1 MVMKKNYTL
10 LLLAACWVTL
20 AAAQAAEYTPLLCE
34 GKTWHMH
41 HEALFAPE
49 DAIFDFDYFIA
60 GDTVIADLPCKKL
73 YSYNDYNSG
82 TTDYVLAL
90 YETDKKVYCFPAG
103 SVEKYLLYDFGAS
116 KGDEIF
122 VAGNTNSKPLYVTMY
137 VNENKSINIRGTEHQ
152 ALNVMRLDIPK
163 DDTAWASGWW
173 IAGVGSEEGPLNT
186 WIFKAPGNYDNLVS
200 CEDNGT
206 VIYTASDLLLLKE
219 KYMPLLREGV
229 KWVNLETVY
238 SQEGEEYSE
247 YDLFYVVEVKGD
259 TVIDGITYK
268 KCYRYPRMTWD
279 KPLID
284 CSTTEPIAILR
295 EEAPKVYIRSS
306 KDSYYGLGEER
317 FWGDIFIN
325 IDYGEEAV
333 LYDFSDQGRFQPIG
347 TAEVAGQ
354 PCQTFKFKDEPG
366 LAGVFVEGVGYDS
379 SIDGDLLFPGYMGPY
394 TTGVKYSSIGLH
406 HVEDADGNIIYKG
419 ANYGKCARLD
429 MDWNS
434 KLDVEDVNAVINL
447 ILKETSPSLYGRSAD
462 ANGDGKVDVE
472 DVNALINAILT
483 PAK

>member
-1 MVMKKNYTL
+1 MKKNYTL

-49 DAIFDFDYFIA
+49 DGIFDFDYFIA
-60 GDTVIADLPCKKL
+60 GDTIIAGLPCKKL
-73 YSYNDYNSG
+73 YSHNVYNSG

-173 IAGVGSEEGPLNT
+173 IDGVGSEEGPLNT

-200 CEDNGT
+200 CEVNGT

-394 TTGVKYSSIGLH
+394 TAGVKYSSIGLH

-429 MDWNS
+429 MDWNT

-447 ILKETSPSLYGRSAD
+447 ILKESKPSQYGRSAD
-462 ANGDGKVDVE
+462 ANGDGRVDVE